1 MSDTTNTNGQ
11 PSIANIS
18 DPFLYRF
25 YGFTV
30 NGFVD
35 EVFNILISTWAE
47 VVESMVQQLADSNKT
62 QEQIDAFRNE
72 LLNGLFQQGKM
83 DYLLEKWK
91 ARIRYLT

>member
-1 MSDTTNTNGQ
+1 MSDPSNTNGQ
-11 PSIANIS
+11 QSVANID

-35 EVFNILISTWAE
+35 DVFNLLIDTWAE
-47 VVESMVQQLADSNKT
+47 VTEFMVRQLADSTKT
-62 QEQIDAFRNE
+62 QEQTDAFRSE

-91 ARIRYLT
+91 VKDY